1 MSDPEKLLAVQDLR
15 VYFEKEDTVAKAV
28 DGVDFEIYPGETVC
42 LVGESGCGKTVTALS
57 LLGLIPQPMGRI
69 RQGSIHF
76 QDMEITSMDR
86 KRLEKIRGKNMGMV
100 FQDPLNSLN
109 PLFSIGEQIQEI
121 LRIHENLD
129 SRETEKRCIKAL
141 QDVGISS
148 PRERLGSFPHELSG
162 GQLQRVMIAMALV
175 CNPELLIAD
184 EPTTA
189 LDVTIQAQILNLL
202 KSVQKQGSRSVLY
215 ITHDLGVVANVAK
228 RVYVMYAG
236 VIVEQGSVGNIFEN
250 PRHPY
255 TQGLLA
261 SIPTLAKKGS
271 KLFSIEGNVPD
282 PGHKPSGCPFHPRC
296 YAARES
302 CRNEFPGMVDCGD
315 GQKSR
320 CPVLN

>member
-1 MSDPEKLLAVQDLR
+1 MTDTPTLLTVQDLR
-15 VYFEKEDTVAKAV
+15 VYFEKEETVAKAV

-57 LLGLIPQPMGRI
+57 LLGLIPMGRI
-69 RQGSIHF
+69 RQGSVRF
-76 QDMEITSMDR
+76 QDMEITSLDR
-86 KRLEKIRGKNMGMV
+86 KRLEKIRGKNMSMV
-100 FQDPLNSLN
+100 FQDPLTSLN
-109 PLFSIGEQIQEI
+109 PVFSIGEQIQEI
-121 LRIHENLD
+121 LRTHENLD
-129 SRETEKRCIKAL
+129 TREIEKRCVNAL

-175 CNPELLIAD
+175 CNPELIIAD

-215 ITHDLGVVANVAK
+215 ITHDLGVVANVAQ

-236 VIVEQGSVGNIFEN
+236 VIVEQGSVKSIFEN

-282 PGHKPSGCPFHPRC
+282 PAHKPSGCPFHPRC
-296 YAARES
+296 HAARQS
-302 CRNEFPGMVDCGD
+302 CKKEFPGMVDCGD
-315 GQKSR
+315 EHKSR